1 MNLFVLSCLHI
12 NRTSLTSYLN
22 DTNQPVCSLTHTDPV
37 HAAILLEKIEELDW
51 TLRKQDYVGS
61 ALKCMDPSCKFFRV
75 VSLKS
80 YRFV

>member
-37 HAAILLEKIEELDW
+37 HAAILLGKIEELDW

-75 VSLKS
+75 VCSLE
-80 YRFV
+80 